1 MKQIMTI
8 RQRVVDGFSREID
21 KICVYVSGIDG
32 NRNSVELLKGKS
44 KVELIADLTEVTMQ
58 HMGRMNG
65 VTRWDDGGNEKRNAS
80 MSVRTA
86 RGEFGR

>member
-8 RQRVVDGFSREID
+8 RKRVVDGLSREID
-21 KICVYVSGIDG
+21 NICRYVSSIDG

-44 KVELIADLTEVTMQ
+44 KIELLADLTEVTMQ

-65 VTRWDDGGNEKRNAS
+65 VTRWDDTGNEKRNAS
-80 MSVRTA
+80 MAVRTA
-86 RGEFGR
+86 RGEF